1 MNRIEDTILKNLL
14 NSDSNYPDKVLPYL
28 SIDYFSNN
36 AEKIILKVINNY
48 YQKYNTTPLL
58 SEISTIINS
67 KKIDENTYKQINEKL
82 KLIEDITFSTNI
94 DWLVDETEKFCQD
107 RALYNAVTESISIY
121 SGDSKKE
128 AGVIPELI
136 QDALS
141 INFNKSLG
149 HHFIKDREIRWE
161 EYHIDDKHYEFDI
174 DILNKITKGGV
185 YPKTI
190 TVFVAQ
196 PGTGKTLILC
206 HLAANY
212 LKQGLNVL
220 YFSLEMSEKRIS
232 ERIDENILN
241 FTKDELSE
249 VSKEKYLDKF
259 GKIINDS
266 TGEIVIKEY
275 PTGTAHKGHF
285 VNFIKELKLKQKF
298 IPDVIMVDYINI
310 CASMSNNSADKYDRI
325 KSIIEELRSIAV
337 EYNVPLFTA
346 TQVSKSNFNNIDLD
360 MSSVSESGGISFTAD
375 LMIGVAAN
383 DDLKKMHQLLFLQLK
398 NRYNDANYY
407 NKFTVGVDY
416 SHMKLFDVN
425 SSENKENAE
434 DSNQNI
440 ILEQNNDNINE
451 LFGGF
456 NVD

>member
-1 MNRIEDTILKNLL
+1 MNKIEDTILKNLL
-14 NSDSNYPDKVLPYL
+14 NSESSYPDKVLPYI

-67 KKIDENTYKQINEKL
+67 KKIDENTYKQTSEKL
-82 KLIEDITFSTNI
+82 KIIEDITYSTNI

-121 SGDSKKE
+121 SGESKKE

-149 HHFIKDREIRWE
+149 HHFIKDREARWD

-232 ERIDENILN
+232 ERIDENVLN

-249 VSKEKYLDKF
+249 ISKEKYLDKF
-259 GKIINDS
+259 NKIINDS

-275 PTGTAHKGHF
+275 PTYTAHKGHF

-425 SSENKENAE
+425 SSENKEDIE